1 MILVECGFRYKL
13 TNVFLQ
19 NSYDH
24 VYSSNDNTTVMA
36 VSEWMNEWM
45 NLFPWQKNKT
55 ISQAGTPKH
64 DNCVRLP
71 VSWVTVQLRVLLYWL
86 RS

>member
-45 NLFPWQKNKT
+45 NEFIPLTEK
-55 ISQAGTPKH
+55 
-64 DNCVRLP
+64 
-71 VSWVTVQLRVLLYWL
+71 
-86 RS
+86 